1 MNKHSQRGN
10 GRLGFIISLV
20 IAGAFLFL
28 CFKIVPVR
36 IDAYE
41 FKDILKTEA
50 RLGAVRNSNA
60 QVSKRIMSIAKE
72 MHIPL
77 NVKNLKVSRTQREV
91 SITARYEQPI
101 DLKLMVY
108 TYKFNVTETSPTW

>member
-1 MNKHSQRGN
+1 MNKHSQRGE
-10 GRLGFIISLV
+10 GKLGFIISLL
-20 IAGAFLFL
+20 IAGIFLFL

-50 RLGAVRNSNA
+50 RLGSVRNTNA
-60 QVSKRIMSIAKE
+60 QVSKRIMSVAKE
-72 MHIPL
+72 MNIPL
-77 NVKNLKVSRTQREV
+77 DVKNLKVSRNQREV
-91 SITARYEQPI
+91 SISAKYEQQI

-108 TYKFNVTETSPTW
+108 TYKFNVTETAPTW